1 MSKDKGAEIVETM
14 AKAAYRSHTGYELDV
29 ASKFIRNEWIEMQLT
44 ALNIV
49 LKTVADEVLR
59 LSDEWHKE
67 WRAGHKANTYLEGK
81 SDGADECANAI
92 LALISEGV
100 SE

>member
-1 MSKDKGAEIVETM
+1 MNNDKHTEIVEAMVRAWQSEVADCADLECETCNR
-14 AKAAYRSHTGYELDV
+14 AAS
-29 ASKFIRNEWIEMQLT
+29 A

-49 LKTVADEVLR
+49 LKVIVDEVLR

-81 SDGADECANAI
+81 SDGADECVNAI
-92 LALISEGV
+92 LALTPEGV
-100 SE
+100 KE